1 MGKATKVCDFDLP
14 ETPIER
20 IIRGLKIALDGAKSE
35 NDFFEDVKKSIK
47 DDLEFTIYEMKCR
60 KLRKKYEVELDAAIR
75 KNAIVYF
82 NFKKDITE
90 IEIWGNYT
98 NHVSVISDR
107 NKSDDI
113 KKAVEEWL
121 RKELRKEV
129 R

>member
-1 MGKATKVCDFDLP
+1 MMGKATKVCDFDLP

-82 NFKKDITE
+82 NFKKDF
-90 IEIWGNYT
+90 
-98 NHVSVISDR
+98 V
-107 NKSDDI
+107 
-113 KKAVEEWL
+113 L
-121 RKELRKEV
+121 
-129 R
+129 